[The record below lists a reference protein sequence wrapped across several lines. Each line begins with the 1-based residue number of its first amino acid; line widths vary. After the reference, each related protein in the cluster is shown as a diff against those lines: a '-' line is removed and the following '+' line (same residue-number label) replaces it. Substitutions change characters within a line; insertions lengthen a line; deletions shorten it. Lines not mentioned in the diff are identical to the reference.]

1 MSGLPDWMNLPSF
14 LGPVDLAAVGLLI
27 LAIVFTNHLVEK
39 CSASWPS
46 TAVLMAN
53 YRKAW
58 MSELPNREL
67 KMYDAMLMV
76 NLRAGAT
83 FFASGCMLAI
93 GGVIAL
99 LGQSDRLVALAQD
112 LAMTNDVSRV
122 AWEAKLIFLVILLVQ
137 AFLRFIWAHRIF
149 GYCAVV
155 MGTIPD
161 RQSGPSEP
169 SARTMAA
176 VARAGELNVAAS
188 RSFNRGMRT
197 VYFTLAALAW
207 FLGPWVLI
215 LATALITL
223 NLFRIEFLSN
233 TRAILLEPTEE
244 MRLAGADR
252 ARPRS

>member
-1 MSGLPDWMNLPSF
+1 MNLPSF
-14 LGPVDLAAVGLLI
+14 LGPVDLVAVGFLI
-27 LAIVFTNHLVEK
+27 VAIVLTNRLVER
-39 CSASWPS
+39 CSATWPS
-46 TAVLMAN
+46 TAVLMAG

-112 LAMTNDVSRV
+112 LAMTDAVSRV
-122 AWEAKLIFLVILLVQ
+122 AWEAKLIFIVILLVQ

-149 GYCAVV
+149 GYCAVL

-161 RQSGPSEP
+161 RQSGPPVPTE
-169 SARTMAA
+169 RTLAA
-176 VARAGELNVAAS
+176 VTRAGELNVTAS

-207 FLGPWVLI
+207 FLGPWMLI
-215 LATALITL
+215 GATALIML

-233 TRAILLEPTEE
+233 TRAILLESMSEVRHAAAVGVLDQDP
-244 MRLAGADR
+244 
-252 ARPRS
+252 PR